1 MLASVS
7 RDTSPRLSRAPSATG
22 CAWRFAHDPGKPF
35 LPRGSKVIEYFP
47 NWPEARAR
55 LAQIRAAG
63 YHGQA
68 VDMGVE
74 IRLVI
79 DGGKRGLPLDKLP
92 KGESQ

>member
-1 MLASVS
+1 MTPVN
-7 RDTSPRLSRAPSATG
+7 PSSHVG
-22 CAWRFAHDPGKPF
+22 VR
-35 LPRGSKVIEYFP
+35 VIEYFP

>member
-1 MLASVS
+1 MTPVN
-7 RDTSPRLSRAPSATG
+7 PSSHVG
-22 CAWRFAHDPGKPF
+22 VR
-35 LPRGSKVIEYFP
+35 VIEYFP

-63 YHGQA
+63 YHAHVDRLPVVACRRQA